1 MSTLSVDNIIEKT
14 SANGVTIDTLSI
26 KDGNVVLA
34 AGKGIDFSAATG
46 SHSGSTSALLD
57 DYEEGTWTPNC
68 DNLGDAATYSGAK
81 YTRIG
86 RQVSFSF
93 KVTMPSTSDGDSFV
107 VSGLPFTAD
116 GDYAFACQINYDMNS
131 LLHFAMFGSSTII
144 HGYYSGT
151 NMQYSTISGKILIIT
166 GTYFTP

>member
-81 YTRIG
+81 YTR
-86 RQVSFSF
+86 
-93 KVTMPSTSDGDSFV
+93 
-107 VSGLPFTAD
+107 
-116 GDYAFACQINYDMNS
+116 
-131 LLHFAMFGSSTII
+131 
-144 HGYYSGT
+144 
-151 NMQYSTISGKILIIT
+151 
-166 GTYFTP
+166 